1 MSDTPEKAA
10 DAAPVSTPRRSM
22 LPLAVAVVALGVAAT
37 QPLWVN
43 RLYPVSAPVVDTSA
57 LEKNLTDAQSR
68 MSSMEQR
75 LSALEN
81 APVPVAPAPAS
92 VDLSPLENRLSALE
106 AKPAANTA
114 ALEAEV
120 SRLRQQIGQAS
131 HGDDA
136 QKVLLVA
143 TLQLVSAWQQGLPFE
158 APWLALTS
166 AASAADQSLSVDLDD
181 AAPTLLPFRDKGIP
195 VLSRLVAD
203 YPAMAQ
209 QVVAAGT
216 HLQGSW
222 WQQSLERVKGLV
234 VIRRQGEAVS
244 ADDAAADAIL
254 ARAETKLSGG
264 DLSAA
269 VAELEKLDDTSTQV
283 AAEWLEAARARL
295 LADSLA
301 SKLAQH
307 AAGTLTAGT
316 SAAGEVAP

>member
-37 QPLWVN
+37 QPLWVS

-57 LEKNLTDAQSR
+57 LEKNLADAQSR

-81 APVPVAPAPAS
+81 APAPVAPAAAS

-106 AKPAANTA
+106 AKPAVNTA

-120 SRLRQQIGQAS
+120 SRLRQQMGQAS

-166 AASAADQSLSVDLDD
+166 AAASDQSLSVDLDD

-216 HLQGSW
+216 HPQGSW

-269 VAELEKLDDTSTQV
+269 VAEIEKLDDTSTQV